1 MTLLPD
7 ALRVHSEL
15 SSKLFVPIRV
25 NSAVS
30 ERPINHTITESSIR
44 MTDDQSIVM
53 INVFTVSSDDQD
65 RLVDLLTSATSGVVD
80 QAPDFISAAL
90 HKSVDGTKVAMY
102 ARWRSA
108 ADYKAMRAD
117 PRPLPYLK
125 EALTFSTFEPGMYRV
140 ERAFSPSV

>member
-1 MTLLPD
+1 MTLLTD
-7 ALRVHSEL
+7 ALRASMDCLRNYL
-15 SSKLFVPIRV
+15 SPCVR
-25 NSAVS
+25 NSR
-30 ERPINHTITESSIR
+30 ERAAENHKINESNIP

-53 INVFTVSSDDQD
+53 INVFTVSPGDQD

-80 QAPDFISAAL
+80 QAPGFISAAL

-108 ADYKAMRAD
+108 ADYEAMRAD

-125 EALTFSTFEPGMYRV
+125 EALGFSTFEPGMYRV